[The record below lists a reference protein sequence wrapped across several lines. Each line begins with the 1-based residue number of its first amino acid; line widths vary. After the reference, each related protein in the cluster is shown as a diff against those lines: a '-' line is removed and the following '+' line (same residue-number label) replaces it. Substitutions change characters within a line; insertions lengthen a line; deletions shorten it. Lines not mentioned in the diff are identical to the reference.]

1 MNLFEHSS
9 EKEKRISS
17 PLADRMRPHTFDEY
31 FGQEHLTSNDAILRR
46 IIEADSIP
54 SFILW
59 GPPGSGKT
67 TLAQIIAETTKS
79 HFERISAV
87 TSGVADIRQI
97 ASESQNRLGMY
108 QKRTILFI
116 DEIHRLNKSQQ
127 DVALPFVEDGTFVLV
142 GATTENPSFEII
154 PPLLSRTQI
163 YILNPL
169 TKDSIIKIVNR
180 ALSDPKKG
188 LMAYNPSLTPKAMA
202 EIIEITNG
210 DARTALNVLEIAASA
225 TEANS
230 LGECIINEQTI
241 KQVLQHKSASYD
253 KSGEYHYN
261 TISAF
266 IKSVRGSDPDAAI
279 YWLARML
286 DAGEDLMFIARRI
299 VILAAED
306 IGLADPQALPVAM
319 AAQQA
324 AHFVGMPEC
333 RIPLAEAT
341 IYLATAPKS
350 NSAYSAINN
359 ALESAHNTSSE
370 PVPIHLRNA
379 VTPLMKDIGYGEDY
393 KYSHDYDNAYHPMQ
407 NLPENLKGSKFYHP
421 TLYGYEK
428 EITKRLQ
435 KLRNAKNST
444 NEKNSPQKD

>member
-9 EKEKRISS
+9 EKERHNSS
-17 PLADRMRPHTFDEY
+17 PLADRMRPRSFEEY
-31 FGQEHLTSNDAILRR
+31 FGQEHLTSNSAILRKS
-46 IIEADSIP
+46 IEADSIP

-87 TSGVADIRQI
+87 TSGVGEIRNI
-97 ASESQNRLGMY
+97 ASESKNRLGMY
-108 QKRTILFI
+108 QKRTILFV

-127 DVALPFVEDGTFVLV
+127 DVALPFVENGTFILV
-142 GATTENPSFEII
+142 GATTENPSFEIV

-169 TKDSIIKIVNR
+169 TKESIAKIINHAVK
-180 ALSDPKKG
+180 DPKKG
-188 LMAYNPSLTPKAMA
+188 LGSHNASLTNEAM
-202 EIIEITNG
+202 EKIIEITNG
-210 DARTALNVLEIAASA
+210 DARTALNVLEIAVSV
-225 TEANS
+225 TDPNQN
-230 LGECIINEQTI
+230 GECVIDDETIN
-241 KQVLQHKSASYD
+241 QVLQHKSAAYD
-253 KSGEYHYN
+253 KSGEHHYN

-306 IGLADPQALPVAM
+306 IGLADPQALSIAM

-324 AHFVGMPEC
+324 VHFIGMPEC

-341 IYLATAPKS
+341 IYLAAAPKS

-359 ALESAHNTSSE
+359 ALDSAHNTSGE
-370 PVPIHLRNA
+370 PVPMHLRNA
-379 VTPLMKDIGYGEDY
+379 VTGLMKDIGYGKDY
-393 KYSHDYDNAYHPMQ
+393 KYSHNYDDAFHPMQ
-407 NLPENLKGSKFYHP
+407 NLPKNLQGTQFYKP
-421 TLYGYEK
+421 TSYGYEK

-435 KLRNAKNST
+435 RLWNQNDS
-444 NEKNSPQKD
+444 KDQNINRGKG

>member
-9 EKEKRISS
+9 EKERRTSS
-17 PLADRMRPHTFDEY
+17 PLADRMRPRSFEEY
-31 FGQEHLTSNDAILRR
+31 FGQEHLTGDNAILRR
-46 IIEADSIP
+46 SIEADAIP

-67 TLAQIIAETTKS
+67 TLAQIIAETTES

-87 TSGVADIRQI
+87 TSGVGEIRQI

-108 QKRTILFI
+108 QKRTILFV

-127 DVALPFVEDGTFVLV
+127 DVVLPFVENGTFILV
-142 GATTENPSFEII
+142 GATTENPSFEIV
-154 PPLLSRTQI
+154 PPLLSRTQT

-169 TKDSIIKIVNR
+169 TKESIVKILNHAINDQAR
-180 ALSDPKKG
+180 GIGS
-188 LMAYNPSLTPKAMA
+188 YNARLTPEALEK
-202 EIIEITNG
+202 IIGITNG
-210 DARTALNVLEIAASA
+210 DARTALNVLEIAASV
-225 TEANS
+225 TEPD
-230 LGECIINEQTI
+230 LKGECIINEETI
-241 KQVLQHKSASYD
+241 AQVLQHKSAAYD

-306 IGLADPQALPVAM
+306 IGLADPKALPIAM

-324 AHFVGMPEC
+324 VHFIGMPEG

-350 NSAYSAINN
+350 NSAYLAINN
-359 ALESAHNTSSE
+359 ALDSAHKTSNE
-370 PVPIHLRNA
+370 PVPMHLRNA
-379 VTPLMKDIGYGEDY
+379 VTGLMKDIGYGKDY
-393 KYSHDYDNAYHPMQ
+393 KYSHNYENAFHPMQ
-407 NLPENLKGSKFYHP
+407 NLPETLKGTKFYKPTTYGFEEEISKRLGNLWNQNDPVDKNP
-421 TLYGYEK
+421 TLE
-428 EITKRLQ
+428 
-435 KLRNAKNST
+435 N
-444 NEKNSPQKD
+444 D